1 MAPIGAAPTAE
12 ARAIAQA
19 DAWNEAYDRLLSYL
33 NTFELG
39 DHAYVSQLAL
49 NLLHEAQEEHQR
61 DPSKPPVRQTLDR
74 AHRQLTNWLATNL
87 EQKGDAPEQLLA
99 TGYVA
104 LLLSRAYRVAPTAF
118 LAKELP
124 EELRHAMRE
133 TLVVTGPDLNVS
145 SMTPRHLDYGPMLQ
159 FARQTWHRIE
169 LREFL
174 IAIAFWSAVYT
185 IFYWWLSQAL

>member
-1 MAPIGAAPTAE
+1 MAPIEAGPTAE

-19 DAWNEAYDRLLSYL
+19 ESWNEAYDRLLSYL

-49 NLLHEAQEEHQR
+49 NLLKEAQEEHQR
-61 DPSKPPVRQTLDR
+61 DPSQPPVRQTLDR
-74 AHRQLTNWLATNL
+74 AHRHLTEWLALNL
-87 EQKGDAPEQLLA
+87 DQKSEAPEQLLA
-99 TGYVA
+99 NGYVA
-104 LLLSRAYRVAPTAF
+104 LLLSRTYRVAPTSF

-124 EELRHAMRE
+124 EELRQAMRE

-185 IFYWWLSQAL
+185 IFYWWLSQVL